1 MEAPRRE
8 PVGRRAVGRNRPA
21 EARWS
26 TLDQLL
32 SLQARSQADLMAR
45 TEWAVKDLAK
55 QVGGLSNALGGSLDD
70 FACDLVPERAALSFT
85 RGVMLPAAG

>member
-1 MEAPRRE
+1 HGGGPLPALPPPRAMTQETPPGASRA
-8 PVGRRAVGRNRPA
+8 GRRAVGRNRPA

-45 TEWAVKDLAK
+45 TE
-55 QVGGLSNALGGSLDD
+55 
-70 FACDLVPERAALSFT
+70 
-85 RGVMLPAAG
+85 